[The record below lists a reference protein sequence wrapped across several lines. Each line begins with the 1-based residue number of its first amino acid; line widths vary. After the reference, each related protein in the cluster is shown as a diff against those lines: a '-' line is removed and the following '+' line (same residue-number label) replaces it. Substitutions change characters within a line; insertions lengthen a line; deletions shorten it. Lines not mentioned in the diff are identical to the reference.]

1 MSYSLARLK
10 LDFCNCYASVRVR
23 YYRRTTEDELLEQL
37 RPDGRCYGHT
47 IPGGAWD
54 RHVGEYIAKRDG
66 DQETAEK
73 LAAEAQRIA
82 AEQGRALA
90 AIFNKCPA

>member
-1 MSYSLARLK
+1 MSIRLTHSG
-10 LDFCNCYASVRVR
+10 DFPAAGFR
-23 YYRRTTEDELLEQL
+23 QL
-37 RPDGRCYGHT
+37 QPDGRCYGRT

-82 AEQGRALA
+82 AEQDRALA